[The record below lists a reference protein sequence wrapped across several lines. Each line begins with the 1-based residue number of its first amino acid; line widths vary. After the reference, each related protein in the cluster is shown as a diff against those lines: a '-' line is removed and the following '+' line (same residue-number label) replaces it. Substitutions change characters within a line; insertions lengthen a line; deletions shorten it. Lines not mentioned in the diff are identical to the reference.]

1 MATIKAY
8 IRSPKQ
14 EASVYFRLSDGRD
27 ILIYHKSDIMVNPYN
42 WNSTD
47 QCIKAN
53 IWKDRNDDKRKFNKS
68 ITDRKEIIQTAYN
81 NIGTKEGVT
90 SQILEVE
97 IDKLLHPGNYN
108 AFDVIEE
115 KPVTF
120 FTVFDDYL
128 KDRKLS
134 TDNKLSVGR
143 MNHFKVVKRILE
155 RYQLYTIKE
164 TNKPFSLD
172 LNTITGDTLR
182 SIDNFLRIEYTLLKT
197 MPELYL
203 KVPETREPKERG
215 QNTINGIMTKIR
227 TFILSSIDGGLTINN
242 PFKNIAIEKTVKGK
256 TSKVIIKGFKIGV
269 CKYGS
274 PFYLSIEERNKLYH
288 TDFSNKP
295 QLEIQKDIFV
305 FQSLIGCRVG
315 DLYKMTKSNIID
327 GVIQYIPGKTKDENS
342 NTVKVPLNATAKE
355 ILNKYQNA
363 DDVRLFKFI
372 SEQKYNV
379 AIKEAF
385 KVAGLTRMVTVIN
398 PTTGETE
405 QQPLNKIASSHLA
418 RRSFIGGLY
427 KQVSDPNLIGSMT
440 GHVEGSKSF
449 ARYREIDNEMKK
461 DLVKLL
467 D

>member
-8 IRSPKQ
+8 VRSLKS
-14 EASVYFRLSDGRD
+14 EVNIYFRLSDGRD
-27 ILIYHKSDIMVNPYN
+27 ILIYHKSDIKVNGFN
-42 WNSTD
+42 FDNKTEG
-47 QCIKAN
+47 IKTRIVFDPKERIRFN
-53 IWKDRNDDKRKFNKS
+53 ESINRRK
-68 ITDRKEIIQTAYN
+68 TIILKAYN
-81 NIGTKEGVT
+81 QIENKEGVA
-90 SQILEVE
+90 SKILDYE
-97 IDKLLHPGNYN
+97 IDKLLHPENHT
-108 AFDVIEE
+108 AIEVIEE

-128 KDRKLS
+128 RDRKLS
-134 TDNKLSVGR
+134 TENKLSYGR
-143 MNHFKVVKRILE
+143 MNHFKVVKRILQ
-155 RYQLYTIKE
+155 RYELYTIKE

-172 LNTITGDTLR
+172 LNTITGDTIR
-182 SIDNFLRIEYTLLKT
+182 SIDNFLRIEYTLLET

-203 KVPETREPKERG
+203 KVPETRKPQERG
-215 QNTINGIMTKIR
+215 QNTISGIMTKIR

-274 PFYLSIEERNKLYH
+274 PFYLSIEERNKLYY
-288 TDFSNKP
+288 TDFSGRP

-315 DLYKMTKSNIID
+315 DLYKMTKSNIIK

-355 ILNKYQNA
+355 ILNKYQNIEG
-363 DDVRLFKFI
+363 VRLFPFI

-385 KVAGLTRMVTVIN
+385 TVAELTRMVTVIN
-398 PTTGETE
+398 PTTGEPE

-449 ARYREIDNEMKK
+449 ARYREIDEEMKK